1 MKMVHAGSL
10 VGETTSQRR
19 TATTEA
25 FSTISSKHMER
36 HVVVI
41 NPIYVSQCVVSAVGY
56 LNGM

>member
-1 MKMVHAGSL
+1 MKMVHVGSL

-25 FSTISSKHMER
+25 FSTINSKHMER
-36 HVVVI
+36 HVIVI
-41 NPIYVSQCVVSAVGY
+41 DPIYVSQCVLSAVGY